1 MPIKGLVAGV
11 LVAWMLVAT
20 VGARYLSDRAFVLA
34 VSAVMVVTLQVAQR
48 PAVLLEVLRLGEW
61 IGWRRAQASRRSL
74 VDSPT
79 VDLSQYR
86 QQRQQDRRVHH
97 GYN

>member
-1 MPIKGLVAGV
+1 MPIKGIVAAVLTAWLLVASVGV
-11 LVAWMLVAT
+11 
-20 VGARYLSDRAFVLA
+20 RYLSDRAFVLA
-34 VSAVMVVTLQVAQR
+34 VGAVMVATLHIAQR
-48 PAVLLEVLRLGEW
+48 PAVLLEVLRLGEL
-61 IGWRRAQASRRSL
+61 IGWRRAQAARRAQ
-74 VDSPT
+74 VDAPT